1 MSLVMKMILDDFL
14 EELKD
19 MAMAEKRL
27 ASMKKNKE
35 KLISMEEFEKEFN
48 IDFDKIE
55 PIDDEE
61 IESSV

>member
-1 MSLVMKMILDDFL
+1 MKMILDEFL
-14 EELKD
+14 EELED
-19 MAMAEKRL
+19 MALTEKRL
-27 ASMKKNKE
+27 ASIKKNKE

-61 IESSV
+61 IE

>member
-1 MSLVMKMILDDFL
+1 MSLVMKMILDEFL
-14 EELKD
+14 EELED

-27 ASMKKNKE
+27 ASIKKNKE

-61 IESSV
+61 IE

>member
-1 MSLVMKMILDDFL
+1 MSLVMKMKLDEILEDI
-14 EELKD
+14 KD
-19 MAMAEKRL
+19 MALAEKRL

-61 IESSV
+61 IKLTV

>member
-1 MSLVMKMILDDFL
+1 MYLVIKMKLDEIL
-14 EELKD
+14 ENIKD
-19 MAMAEKRL
+19 MALAEKRL

-48 IDFDKIE
+48 IDFYKIE

-61 IESSV
+61 IE

>member
-1 MSLVMKMILDDFL
+1 MSLVMKMILDEFL
-14 EELKD
+14 EELED
-19 MAMAEKRL
+19 MALTEKRL
-27 ASMKKNKE
+27 ASIKKNKE

-61 IESSV
+61 IE

>member
-1 MSLVMKMILDDFL
+1 MSMVMKMILDEFL
-14 EELKD
+14 EELED
-19 MAMAEKRL
+19 VTLTEKRL
-27 ASMKKNKE
+27 ASIKKNKE

-61 IESSV
+61 IE

>member
-1 MSLVMKMILDDFL
+1 MSLVMKMILDEFL
-14 EELKD
+14 EELED
-19 MAMAEKRL
+19 VALAEKRL
-27 ASMKKNKE
+27 ASIKKNKE

-61 IESSV
+61 IE

>member
-1 MSLVMKMILDDFL
+1 MYLVIKMKLDEILEDI
-14 EELKD
+14 KD
-19 MAMAEKRL
+19 MALAEKRL

-35 KLISMEEFEKEFN
+35 KLISMKEFEKEFN

-61 IESSV
+61 IE

>member
-1 MSLVMKMILDDFL
+1 MSLVIKMILDEFL
-14 EELKD
+14 EELED

-27 ASMKKNKE
+27 ASIKKNKE

-48 IDFDKIE
+48 INFDEIE

-61 IESSV
+61 IE

>member
-1 MSLVMKMILDDFL
+1 MKMILDEFL
-14 EELKD
+14 EELED
-19 MAMAEKRL
+19 VALAEKRL
-27 ASMKKNKE
+27 ASIKKNKE

-61 IESSV
+61 IE

>member
-1 MSLVMKMILDDFL
+1 MSLVMKMILDEFL
-14 EELKD
+14 EELED
-19 MAMAEKRL
+19 MALTEKRL
-27 ASMKKNKE
+27 ASIKKNNE

-61 IESSV
+61 IE

>member
-1 MSLVMKMILDDFL
+1 MSLVMKMKLDEILEDI
-14 EELKD
+14 KD
-19 MAMAEKRL
+19 MALAEKRL

-55 PIDDEE
+55 PIDEEE
-61 IESSV
+61 IK

>member
-1 MSLVMKMILDDFL
+1 MSLVMKMILDEFL
-14 EELKD
+14 EELED
-19 MAMAEKRL
+19 MTLTEKRL
-27 ASMKKNKE
+27 ASIKKNKE

-61 IESSV
+61 IE

>member
-1 MSLVMKMILDDFL
+1 MSLVMKMKLDEILEDI
-14 EELKD
+14 KD
-19 MAMAEKRL
+19 MALAEKRL

-55 PIDDEE
+55 PIDDKE
-61 IESSV
+61 IK

>member
-1 MSLVMKMILDDFL
+1 MYLVMKMILDEFL
-14 EELKD
+14 EELED
-19 MAMAEKRL
+19 MAIAEKRL

-61 IESSV
+61 IEKSV

>member
-1 MSLVMKMILDDFL
+1 MSLVIKMKLDEIL
-14 EELKD
+14 ENIKD
-19 MAMAEKRL
+19 MALAEKRL

-61 IESSV
+61 IE

>member
-1 MSLVMKMILDDFL
+1 MKMKLDEILEDI
-14 EELKD
+14 KD
-19 MAMAEKRL
+19 IALTEKRL

-55 PIDDEE
+55 PIDEEE
-61 IESSV
+61 IK

>member
-1 MSLVMKMILDDFL
+1 MTLVMKMILDEFL
-14 EELKD
+14 EELED
-19 MAMAEKRL
+19 MALTEKRL
-27 ASMKKNKE
+27 ASIKKNKE

-61 IESSV
+61 IE